1 MRKFITTR
9 HSEFAQNGEN
19 MALVKTK
26 MPGSK
31 PIMISTSTFMEALK
45 NSNEEI
51 TEMLGLQSDEYYIKP
66 IVQTGDTI
74 STIILKMPPITIT
87 SYEELFSTKGDS
99 AAESL
104 INSVTTWNDGSLYRL
119 CYDNS
124 IITSLSLDSNRVNI
138 NVVDSLNQ
146 AFYECNSL
154 KYLDISGIHTPGT
167 FTANG
172 IFAYC
177 SSLEFLDMRNIDWTK
192 CTPPAGF
199 ANMIHGSPFGNI
211 PKDCKVIVGTEA
223 DRETLLTTSM
233 FAASGLTNIMTVAE
247 YEASLE
253 V

>member
-51 TEMLGLQSDEYYIKP
+51 TEMLGFQSDEYYIKP

-74 STIILKMPPITIT
+74 GTIILKMPPITIT
-87 SYEELFSTKGDS
+87 SYLELFSNKSTE
-99 AAESL
+99 AAEAL
-104 INSVTTWNDGSLYRL
+104 IQNVTTWVDGSLEKL
-119 CYDNS
+119 CYENDN
-124 IITSLSLDSNRVNI
+124 ITELKLDAERVNI
-138 NVVDSLNQ
+138 NTTSLGS
-146 AFYECNSL
+146 AFWGCRSIKHIDLSGVHNSGALTILKAFTEC
-154 KYLDISGIHTPGT
+154 Y
-167 FTANG
+167 A
-172 IFAYC
+172 
-177 SSLEFLDMRNIDWTK
+177 LEFLDVRNLDWTLA
-192 CTPPAGF
+192 TAPNAFQNLTG
-199 ANMIHGSPFGNI
+199 GPFRGV
-211 PKDCKVIVGTEA
+211 PTTCKVIVGTDA
-223 DRETLLTTSM
+223 DKERLLTTSTIG
-233 FAASGLTNIMTVAE
+233 ATSLNIMTVAE